1 MTDKQIPQP
10 PRPPR
15 DGCIWAYQN
24 TTGQWSEI
32 AIRSTV
38 MLVQESDQNTVT
50 AAAAA
55 IVDIWMGNDRSWRT
69 RINDSDFLESADW
82 QMAVKLATAAL
93 DAKAQGFLRQ
103 DLIP

>member
-1 MTDKQIPQP
+1 MTDEQIPKP

-15 DGCIWAYQN
+15 DGYVWAYQN
-24 TTGQWSEI
+24 TTGKWSEI

-38 MLVQESDQNTVT
+38 TFVQKSDQNTVT

-55 IVDIWMGNDRSWRT
+55 IVDIWMGDDRLWRT

-82 QMAVKLATAAL
+82 TMAVRLARAVLSVKEAGL
-93 DAKAQGFLRQ
+93 
-103 DLIP
+103 